1 MALLNFSRI
10 LPLCTSTNPS
20 QLLCSHR
27 LRRKPRNWALAN
39 FIVLTNTKHESLRTG
54 TYEQFEKEGKA
65 SEVFLQRSGGKHRR
79 HSISTSHPME
89 SKSHLHF
96 EKAVTGSIST
106 GENEHLATTSTVEIQ
121 TIEFV
126 LDEENSLGFRIQDL
140 SHDSSQQ
147 YAAGLAVSGLAE
159 VGQAENKGVQ
169 VGWYVIAV
177 DGRAVQS
184 QAELLTKIA
193 AAKFDAKSLG
203 TACVVK
209 VSFMPLGGEHFP
221 GELSLRLQVARLE
234 SEVQQHA
241 RVSADAIASF
251 SESKQA
257 YERKIAFLQQKLID
271 TKGGT
276 GSIDFSPRGNGSASS
291 TPKAGQPKGVNP
303 RASARSKSWGVTDA
317 AGTRNVLHSKSSSV
331 VAM

>member
-1 MALLNFSRI
+1 M
-10 LPLCTSTNPS
+10 T
-20 QLLCSHR
+20 HKR
-27 LRRKPRNWALAN
+27 LRRKPRNWAVAN
-39 FIVLTNTKHESLRTG
+39 FIVLTNTNHESLRTG
-54 TYEQFEKEGKA
+54 TYEQVEKEGKA
-65 SEVFLQRSGGKHRR
+65 SELFMQRSGEKYRR
-79 HSISTSHPME
+79 HSMNTALPME
-89 SKSHLHF
+89 SSTHLQLDKS
-96 EKAVTGSIST
+96 VTGSIYAE
-106 GENEHLATTSTVEIQ
+106 ENGHKASHSSVEIQ
-121 TIEFV
+121 SIEFV

-159 VGQAENKGVQ
+159 LGQAEKKGVQ

-221 GELSLRLQVARLE
+221 GELSLRLQIARLE

-271 TKGGT
+271 TKGGN
-276 GSIDFSPRGNGSASS
+276 GSGEFAPRGSGSASS
-291 TPKAGQPKGVNP
+291 TPKGGQPKGVNP
-303 RASARSKSWGVTDA
+303 RASARSKSWGVTDDS
-317 AGTRNVLHSKSSSV
+317 AGTRNALHSKSTSV

>member
-1 MALLNFSRI
+1 M
-10 LPLCTSTNPS
+10 STDSSPS
-20 QLLCSHR
+20 LCSQR
-27 LRRKPRNWALAN
+27 LRRKPRNWAVAN

-54 TYEQFEKEGKA
+54 TYEEVEKEGKA
-65 SEVFLQRSGGKHRR
+65 SAVFMQRSGEKYRR
-79 HSISTSHPME
+79 HSISTSRPME
-89 SKSHLHF
+89 SSSYLHSD
-96 EKAVTGSIST
+96 KTAMGSIST
-106 GENEHLATTSTVEIQ
+106 EDNGHLASTSSVEIQ

-147 YAAGLAVSGLAE
+147 HAAGLAVSGLAKF
-159 VGQAENKGVQ
+159 GQAEKKGVQ

-184 QAELLTKIA
+184 QVELLTKIA

-203 TACVVK
+203 TACIVK
-209 VSFMPLGGEHFP
+209 VSFMPIGGEHFP
-221 GELSLRLQVARLE
+221 GELSLRLQIARLE

-271 TKGGT
+271 TKGGN
-276 GSIDFSPRGNGSASS
+276 GSGEFTPRGSGSASS

-303 RASARSKSWGVTDA
+303 RAGARFKSWGVIESS
-317 AGTRNVLHSKSSSV
+317 GTRNALHSKPSSV